1 MLNPCH
7 RQLTA
12 LTLLLA
18 VATAQAENEDV
29 IAQCARISSP
39 GDRILCLE
47 DALRGSVPAGLAEA
61 QDKVPTGTAQAP
73 QETLPEADATE
84 TGQFG
89 LAEEQ
94 KNPDPLEFIDVVV
107 VAVSQ
112 NAYGK
117 LIFTTDSGQVWQ
129 QTDQRNAR
137 YRDLPVDATIRSG
150 ASGSFFIQPKSGGIA
165 SRVKR
170 IK

>member
-1 MLNPCH
+1 MLNPGH

-29 IAQCARISSP
+29 IAHCARISSP

-47 DALRGSVPAGLAEA
+47 DALRGPVPVESAKPQDEA
-61 QDKVPTGTAQAP
+61 PTDTAQVP

-84 TGQFG
+84 TEQFG
-89 LAEEQ
+89 LTEEQ
-94 KNPDPLEFIDVVV
+94 KKSDPPKSVDVVI

-117 LIFTTDSGQVWQ
+117 LIFTTDTGQVWQ
-129 QTDQRNAR
+129 QTDQRSAR
-137 YRDLPVDATIRSG
+137 YRDLPLEATIRNG
-150 ASGSFFIQPKSGGIA
+150 ASGSFFIRPQSGGVS

-170 IK
+170 LK

>member
-1 MLNPCH
+1 MLKPSH
-7 RQLTA
+7 RRLTA

-18 VATAQAENEDV
+18 VAMAQAENADV
-29 IAQCARISSP
+29 IANCARISSP
-39 GDRILCLE
+39 ADRILCLE
-47 DALRGSVPAGLAEA
+47 DALRGPVPVELAEA
-61 QDKVPTGTAQAP
+61 QDEVPTDTVQAP
-73 QETLPEADATE
+73 QETLPETGATE
-84 TGQFG
+84 AGQFG

-94 KNPDPLEFIDVVV
+94 KNPDPLESVDVVV

-117 LIFTTDSGQVWQ
+117 LIFTTDNGQVWQ

-150 ASGSFFIQPKSGGIA
+150 ASGSFFIQPKAGGIA

>member
-1 MLNPCH
+1 MLNPRH

-12 LTLLLA
+12 LTLMLA

-29 IAQCARISSP
+29 IAHCARISSP

-47 DALRGSVPAGLAEA
+47 DALRSPVQVELAEA
-61 QDKVPTGTAQAP
+61 QDEVPTDTVQAP
-73 QETLPEADATE
+73 QETLPETGATKA
-84 TGQFG
+84 GQFG

-94 KNPDPLEFIDVVV
+94 KNPDPLESVDAVV

-117 LIFTTDSGQVWQ
+117 LIFTTDNGQVWQ

-150 ASGSFFIQPKSGGIA
+150 ASGSFFIQPKAGGIA